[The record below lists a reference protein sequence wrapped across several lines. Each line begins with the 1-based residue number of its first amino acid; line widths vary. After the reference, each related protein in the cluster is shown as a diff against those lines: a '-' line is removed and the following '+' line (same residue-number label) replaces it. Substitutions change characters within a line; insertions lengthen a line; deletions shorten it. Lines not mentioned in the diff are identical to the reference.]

1 MSRRAKVA
9 ESSQTLPPMRPAL
22 TPEARENQMISLAM
36 DLAER
41 RLRDGS
47 ASSQEVTHFL
57 KIAANKEIDAIN
69 KQLAQK
75 ELELKEAKR
84 QAVESQAKIDELYS
98 QALKAMQRYSG
109 NGSDETDDEYQDI
122 Y

>member
-36 DLAER
+36 DLAEK

-47 ASSQEVTHFL
+47 ASSMEVTHFL

-69 KQLAQK
+69 MKLAQK

-84 QAVESQAKIDELYS
+84 QAVESQAKMEELYS
-98 QALKAMQRYSG
+98 EALKAMQRYSG
-109 NGSDETDDEYQDI
+109 NGSDETDDEYKDV

>member
-1 MSRRAKVA
+1 MSMRAKVA

>member
-69 KQLAQK
+69 MKLAQK

-84 QAVESQAKIDELYS
+84 QAVESQAKMEELYS
-98 QALKAMQRYSG
+98 EALKAMQRYSG
-109 NGSDETDDEYQDI
+109 NGSDETDDEYKDV

>member
-98 QALKAMQRYSG
+98 KALKAMQRYSG